1 MKNKNITAT
10 VSIKEIKEVS
20 IVARRWFQSSYGNT
34 YHSMELSALVS
45 RQTANRIDPE
55 QFPLTEKNYD
65 VYIDLARVPFEY
77 GYGDHYLHTAMQALI
92 ASLTDCPEDFTTDK
106 HYHID
111 RALDALGI
119 PCFAVCHDVKRK
131 KDL

>member
-1 MKNKNITAT
+1 MKNLNVINT
-10 VSIKEIKEVS
+10 VSIKEIKEIS

-34 YHSMELSALVS
+34 YHSVAVSALVT
-45 RQTANRIDPE
+45 RETANRVDPE
-55 QFPLTEKNYD
+55 NYPMLEKNYD
-65 VYIDLARVPFEY
+65 VYIDLVYVPFEY
-77 GYGDHYLHTAMQALI
+77 GYGEHYLHTAMRALI
-92 ASLTDCPEDFTTDK
+92 ASLSDCPEDFTTAN

-111 RALDALGI
+111 RAMDSLGI